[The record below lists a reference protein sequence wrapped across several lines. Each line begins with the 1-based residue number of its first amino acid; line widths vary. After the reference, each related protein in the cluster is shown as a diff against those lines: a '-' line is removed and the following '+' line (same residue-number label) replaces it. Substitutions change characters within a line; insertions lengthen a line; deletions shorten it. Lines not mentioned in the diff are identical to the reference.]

1 MSKDSKRASVY
12 RKSAMVVESVVTCLV
27 KTQQEHTK
35 KENREILSQGREK
48 KQKMLSRSREK
59 KQSDRG
65 GARGA

>member
-12 RKSAMVVESVVTCLV
+12 RKSAKIVESAVTCLV
-27 KTQQEHTK
+27 KTQQETTK

-48 KQKMLSRSREK
+48 KQRMLSQSREK